1 MTLHL
6 PPGSPVVGL
15 PWVITIGGLGGD
27 EDDDWDP
34 VVCGP
39 YERDH
44 ALALARAVVADDDL
58 MAVVEPM
65 MPLDGVEAIRAEI
78 ALARDPA
85 SGPDPEEADAAAAP
99 VLEEAPEPAEVRAG
113 WRRISERLTH

>member
-6 PPGSPVVGL
+6 PPGSPLAGQ
-15 PWVITIGGLGGD
+15 PWVITIASPGD
-27 EDDDWDP
+27 PEDWEP

-58 MAVVEPM
+58 TAVVEPLL
-65 MPLDGVEAIRAEI
+65 PLDGVAAINRAIEAARTPAEE
-78 ALARDPA
+78 DFPPQVVQKHP
-85 SGPDPEEADAAAAP
+85 GAP
-99 VLEEAPEPAEVRAG
+99 PEPAEVRAG
-113 WRRISERLTH
+113 WRRIAAGILGV